1 MHLELKYNLSMKET
15 ISREELNKMDKEVLV
30 TLLMGMQ
37 EQLERSNDTIDA
49 LRATVE
55 KLNEQ
60 IRIMNTRMFGKS
72 SEKSLAPSDQLS
84 IYDFGFN
91 EAEETVQGR
100 IIEEPEMEEVVIHRK
115 KRKGKRDEDLSGF
128 EAIHVEHGLSDEEL
142 KEKFPEGYYEL
153 DDEVYRKLEVEP
165 AVFKVIEH
173 HIKVYKGRNGTI
185 IKGKHPKEMLNNS
198 IATPSLTAFIMNAK
212 YVNAVPLYRQEQEFL
227 RNDVNISRQVMAN
240 WMITTA
246 ERYLSLIYDRLK
258 EEIVSSPVAHADET
272 PVQVTNDGREG
283 VHKSYMWVYRTG
295 SICKAHPAIVY
306 DYQTTRK
313 ADAPRTFLEGFK
325 GKLVCDG
332 YQVYHTL
339 ENESGTDFTVA
350 GCWIHA
356 RRPFADVIKSLGEE
370 KAVGTLAYEGYV
382 QIQNIYHTDNSL
394 KKLPPSE
401 RKKKRKKLVKP
412 LVDGFFDW
420 ARKAQYAAAGS
431 DKTRKGIQY
440 CLNQEK
446 YLRAFL
452 DDPALPLDN
461 NIAEQAIRPFC
472 VGRNNWKLIDTI
484 GGANASAIIYSIVET
499 AKANDLNIYGYLK
512 YLLTEIP
519 QHMDETSTDFIEV
532 LLPWS
537 KTLPPECRKKKA
549 SN

>member
-1 MHLELKYNLSMKET
+1 M
-15 ISREELNKMDKEVLV
+15 ISREEFNNMDREVLY
-30 TLLMGMQ
+30 TLFTGMQ
-37 EQLERSNDTIDA
+37 EQLKRSDETIDA
-49 LRATVE
+49 LRVTVD

-60 IRIMNTRMFGKS
+60 LRILNSRMFGKS
-72 SEKSLAPSDQLS
+72 SEKSLATGDQLS
-84 IYDFGFN
+84 IYDFGLN
-91 EAEETVQGR
+91 ETEATAQGKV
-100 IIEEPEMEEVVIHRK
+100 IEEPEMETAVIHRK
-115 KRKGKRDEDLSGF
+115 KRKGKRDEDLFGF
-128 EAIHVEHGLSDEEL
+128 DAMQVDHGLSDEEL
-142 KEKFPEGYYEL
+142 AEQFPEGYYEL
-153 DDEVYRKLEVEP
+153 DDEVYRMLEVEP

-173 HIKVYKGRNGTI
+173 HIKVYKGKNGKI
-185 IKGKHPKEMLNNS
+185 VKGKHPKEMLNNS
-198 IATPSLTAFIMNAK
+198 IATPSLAAFIMNGK
-212 YVNAVPLYRQEQEFL
+212 YVNAVPLYRQEQEFA
-227 RNDVNISRQVMAN
+227 RNDVNISRQVMAY

-246 ERYLSLIYDRLK
+246 ERYLSLVYDRLK
-258 EEIVSSPVAHADET
+258 AEIVKSRVAHADET

-283 VHKSYMWVYRTG
+283 IHKSYMWVYRTG
-295 SICKAHPAIVY
+295 NNCKANPAIVY
-306 DYQTTRK
+306 DYQKTRK

-339 ENESGTDFTVA
+339 ENDSGTDFTVA
-350 GCWIHA
+350 GCWTHA
-356 RRPFADVIKSLGEE
+356 RRPFADVIKSLGED
-370 KAVGTLAYEGYV
+370 KAAGTLAYEAYV
-382 QIQNIYHTDNSL
+382 QIQNIYHTDNAL
-394 KKLPPSE
+394 KKLPPSD

-412 LVDGFFDW
+412 LVDEFFDW

-452 DDPALPLDN
+452 DDPAIPLDN

-484 GGANASAIIYSIVET
+484 NGANASAVIYSIVET
-499 AKANDLNIYGYLK
+499 AKANDLNIYKYLK

-519 QHMDETSTDFIEV
+519 QHMDDTGTDFIED

-537 KTLPPECRKKKA
+537 KSLPPDCRKKKA

>member
-1 MHLELKYNLSMKET
+1 MSMKET
-15 ISREELNKMDKEVLV
+15 ISREEFNNMDREVLY
-30 TLLMGMQ
+30 TLFTGMQ
-37 EQLERSNDTIDA
+37 EQLERSNETIDA

-60 IRIMNTRMFGKS
+60 IRIMNTRLFGKS
-72 SEKSLAPSDQLS
+72 SEKSLAAGDQLS
-84 IYDFGFN
+84 IYDFGLN
-91 EAEETVQGR
+91 EAEATVQCEV
-100 IIEEPEMEEVVIHRK
+100 IEEPEMETVVIHRK
-115 KRKGKRDEDLSGF
+115 KRKGKRDEDLFGF
-128 EAIHVEHGLSDEEL
+128 DAVQVDHGLSDEEL
-142 KEKFPEGYYEL
+142 AEQFPEGYYEL

-173 HIKVYKGRNGTI
+173 HIKVYKGKDGKI
-185 IKGKHPKEMLNNS
+185 VKGRHPKEMLCNS
-198 IATPSLTAFIMNAK
+198 IATPSLAAFIMNGK
-212 YVNAVPLYRQEQEFL
+212 YVNAVPLYRQEQEFA

-246 ERYLSLIYDRLK
+246 ERYLSLVYDRLK
-258 EEIVSSPVAHADET
+258 AEIIKSRVAHADET
-272 PVQVTNDGREG
+272 PVQVTKDGREG
-283 VHKSYMWVYRTG
+283 THKSYMWVYRTG

-370 KAVGTLAYEGYV
+370 KAVGTLACEAYV
-382 QIQNIYHTDNSL
+382 QIQNIYHTDNAL
-394 KKLPPSE
+394 KKLPPSD

-412 LVDGFFDW
+412 LVDEFFDW

-431 DKTRKGIQY
+431 DKTKKGIQY

-472 VGRNNWKLIDTI
+472 VGRNNWKLIDTV

-499 AKANDLNIYGYLK
+499 AKANDLNIYKYLK

>member
-1 MHLELKYNLSMKET
+1 MKET
-15 ISREELNKMDKEVLV
+15 ISREEFNNMDREVLY
-30 TLLMGMQ
+30 TLFTGMQ
-37 EQLERSNDTIDA
+37 EQLERSNDTVDA
-49 LRATVE
+49 LRATVD

-60 IRIMNTRMFGKS
+60 IRIMNTRLFGKS
-72 SEKSLAPSDQLS
+72 SEKSLATGDQLS

-91 EAEETVQGR
+91 EAEATVKGKV
-100 IIEEPEMEEVVIHRK
+100 IEEPKMETVVIHRK
-115 KRKGKRDEDLSGF
+115 KRRGKRDEDLSGF
-128 EAIHVEHGLSDEEL
+128 EAIPVEHGLSDEEL
-142 KEKFPEGYYEL
+142 AERFPEGYYEL

-173 HIKVYKGRNGTI
+173 HIKVYKGKNGTI
-185 IKGKHPKEMLNNS
+185 VKGKHPKEMLSNS
-198 IATPSLTAFIMNAK
+198 IATPSLAAFIMNAK
-212 YVNAVPLYRQEQEFL
+212 YVNAVPLYRQEQEL
-227 RNDVNISRQVMAN
+227 QRNDVNISRQVMAN

-258 EEIVSSPVAHADET
+258 EEITKSRVAHADET
-272 PVQVTNDGREG
+272 PVQVTKDGREG
-283 VHKSYMWVYRTG
+283 THKSYMWVYRTG
-295 SICKAHPAIVY
+295 SMCKAHPAIVY
-306 DYQTTRK
+306 DYQKTRK
-313 ADAPRTFLEGFK
+313 ADAPRAFLEGFK

-339 ENESGTDFTVA
+339 ENDAETDFTAA

-356 RRPFADVIKSLGEE
+356 RMPFADVIRSLGSD
-370 KAVGTLAYEGYV
+370 KAAGTLAYEAYV
-382 QIQNIYHTDNSL
+382 QIQNIYHTDNAL
-394 KKLPPSE
+394 KKLPPSD

-412 LVDGFFDW
+412 LVDEFFDW

-452 DDPALPLDN
+452 DDPAIPLDN

-484 GGANASAIIYSIVET
+484 NGANASAIIYSIVET
-499 AKANDLNIYGYLK
+499 AKANDLNIYKYLK

-519 QHMDETSTDFIEV
+519 HHMDETGTDFIEG

-537 KTLPPECRKKKA
+537 KSLPPECRKKMA
-549 SN
+549 SK

>member
-1 MHLELKYNLSMKET
+1 MKET

-37 EQLERSNDTIDA
+37 EQLERSNETIDA

-128 EAIHVEHGLSDEEL
+128 EAIPVEHGLSEEEL

-295 SICKAHPAIVY
+295 
-306 DYQTTRK
+306 
-313 ADAPRTFLEGFK
+313 PRAFLEGFK

-339 ENESGTDFTVA
+339 ENDSGTDFTVA

-370 KAVGTLAYEGYV
+370 KAVGTLACEAYV

-431 DKTRKGIQY
+431 DKTKKGIQY

-472 VGRNNWKLIDTI
+472 VGRNNWKLIDTV

-499 AKANDLNIYGYLK
+499 AKANDLNIYKYLK

-519 QHMDETSTDFIEV
+519 QHMDETSTDFIED

>member
-1 MHLELKYNLSMKET
+1 MGKT
-15 ISREELNKMDKEVLV
+15 ISREELNKMDKDVV
-30 TLLMGMQ
+30 ITLLLGMQ
-37 EQLERSNDTIDA
+37 DQLAKSNETIEA

-55 KLNEQ
+55 KLTEQ
-60 IRIMNTRMFGKS
+60 IAIMNTRMFGKS

-84 IYDFGFN
+84 LYDFGFN
-91 EAEETVQGR
+91 EAELLAQEGPVQ
-100 IIEEPEMEEVVIHRK
+100 EPEMETVIVHRK

-128 EAIHVEHGLSDEEL
+128 EAIPVEHGLSDGEL
-142 KEKFPEGYYEL
+142 AEKFPEGYYEL

-173 HIKVYKGRNGTI
+173 HIKVYKGKNGTI
-185 IKGKHPKEMLNNS
+185 IKGKRPKEMLNNS
-198 IATPSLTAFIMNAK
+198 IATPSLAAFIMNAK
-212 YVNAVPLYRQEQEFL
+212 YVNAVPLYRQEQEFE
-227 RNDVNISRQVMAN
+227 RNDVRISRQVMAN

-246 ERYLSLIYDRLK
+246 ERYLSLVYDRLRA
-258 EEIVSSPVAHADET
+258 EIVSSPVAHADET

-295 SICKAHPAIVY
+295 NICKSNPAIVY
-306 DYQTTRK
+306 DYQKTRK
-313 ADAPRTFLEGFK
+313 ADAPRAFLEGFT

-339 ENESGTDFTVA
+339 ESEGGTDFTVA

-356 RRPFADVIKSLGEE
+356 RRPFADVIKSLGED
-370 KAVGTLAYEGYV
+370 KAAGTLAYEAYV

-412 LVDGFFDW
+412 LVDTFFDW
-420 ARKAQYAAAGS
+420 ARSVQFAAGS
-431 DKTRKGIQY
+431 GKTKQAIQY

-461 NIAEQAIRPFC
+461 NLAEQAIRPFC
-472 VGRNNWKLIDTI
+472 VGRNNWKLIDTV

-499 AKANDLNIYGYLK
+499 AKANDLNIYKYLK

-519 QHMDETSTDFIEV
+519 QHMDETSTDFIED

-537 KTLPPECRKKKA
+537 GSLPPDCRKKKA

>member
-1 MHLELKYNLSMKET
+1 MKEM
-15 ISREELNKMDKEVLV
+15 ISREEFNNMDREVLY
-30 TLLMGMQ
+30 TLFTGMQ
-37 EQLERSNDTIDA
+37 EQLRRSDETIGA
-49 LRATVE
+49 LRVTVD

-60 IRIMNTRMFGKS
+60 LKILNSRMFGKS
-72 SEKSLAPSDQLS
+72 TEKSLAPSDQLS

-91 EAEETVQGR
+91 EAEDTVQGR
-100 IIEEPEMEEVVIHRK
+100 LINEPEMETVVVHRK
-115 KRKGKRDEDLSGF
+115 KRKGKRDEDLEGF
-128 EAIHVEHGLSDEEL
+128 EAVAVDHGLSDEEL
-142 KEKFPEGYYEL
+142 SKQFPEGWYEL

-165 AVFKVIEH
+165 AVFTVVEH
-173 HIKVYKGRNGTI
+173 HIKVYKGRNGKI
-185 IKGKHPKEMLNNS
+185 VKGRHPKEMLCNS
-198 IATPSLTAFIMNAK
+198 IATPSLTAFIMNGK
-212 YVNAVPLYRQEQEFL
+212 YVNAVPLYRQEQEFA
-227 RNDVNISRQVMAN
+227 RN
-240 WMITTA
+240 
-246 ERYLSLIYDRLK
+246 
-258 EEIVSSPVAHADET
+258 
-272 PVQVTNDGREG
+272 GEG
-283 VHKSYMWVYRTG
+283 MHKSYMWVYRTG
-295 SICKAHPAIVY
+295 SMCKANAAIVY
-306 DYQTTRK
+306 DYQKTRN
-313 ADAPRTFLEGFK
+313 ADAPRAFLEGFK

-339 ENESGTDFTVA
+339 ENDSETDFTVA

-370 KAVGTLAYEGYV
+370 KAVGTLACEAYV

-420 ARKAQYAAAGS
+420 ARKAQYAAVGS
-431 DKTRKGIQY
+431 DKTKKGIQY

-472 VGRNNWKLIDTI
+472 VGRNNWKLIDTV

-499 AKANDLNIYGYLK
+499 AKANDLNIYKYLK

-519 QHMDETSTDFIEV
+519 QHMDETSTDFIED

>member
-1 MHLELKYNLSMKET
+1 MEET
-15 ISREELNKMDKEVLV
+15 ISREELNKMDKDVLV

-37 EQLERSNDTIDA
+37 EQLARSNETIDA

-72 SEKSLAPSDQLS
+72 TEKSLAPSDQLS

-91 EAEETVQGR
+91 EAEFLVQGKA
-100 IIEEPEMEEVVIHRK
+100 IEEPEIEEAVIHRK
-115 KRKGKRDEDLSGF
+115 KRKGKRDEDLEGF
-128 EAIHVEHGLSDEEL
+128 EAIPVEHGLSEKEL
-142 KEKFPEGYYEL
+142 REKFPEGYYEL

-185 IKGKHPKEMLNNS
+185 VKGKHPKEMLSNS
-198 IATPSLTAFIMNAK
+198 ISTPSLAAFIMNAK
-212 YVNAVPLYRQEQEFL
+212 YVNAVPLYRQEQEFA

-240 WMITTA
+240 WMIATA
-246 ERYLSLIYDRLK
+246 ERYLSLVYDRLK
-258 EEIVSSPVAHADET
+258 AEITKSRVAHADET
-272 PVQVTNDGREG
+272 PVQVTKDGREG
-283 VHKSYMWVYRTG
+283 THKSYMWVYRTG
-295 SICKAHPAIVY
+295 SMCKANPAIVY
-306 DYQTTRK
+306 DYQKTRK
-313 ADAPRTFLEGFK
+313 ADAPRAFLEGFR

-339 ENESGTDFTVA
+339 ENDSGTDFTVA

-356 RRPFADVIKSLGEE
+356 RRPFADVIKSLGQD
-370 KAVGTLAYEGYV
+370 KAAGTLAYEAYV
-382 QIQNIYHTDNSL
+382 QIQNIYHTDNAL
-394 KKLPPSE
+394 KKLPPSD

-412 LVDGFFDW
+412 LVDEFFDW
-420 ARKAQYAAAGS
+420 AGKAQYAAAGS

-452 DDPALPLDN
+452 DDPAIPLDN
-461 NIAEQAIRPFC
+461 NLAEQAIRPFC
-472 VGRNNWKLIDTI
+472 VGRNNWKLIDTV

-499 AKANDLNIYGYLK
+499 AKANDLNIYKYLK

-519 QHMDETSTDFIEV
+519 QHMDDTGTDFIEY

>member
-1 MHLELKYNLSMKET
+1 MSMKEK
-15 ISREELNKMDKEVLV
+15 ISREEFNNMDREVLY
-30 TLLMGMQ
+30 TLFTGMQ
-37 EQLERSNDTIDA
+37 EQLRRSDEMIDA
-49 LRATVE
+49 LKVTVD

-60 IRIMNTRMFGKS
+60 LKILNSRMFGKS
-72 SEKSLAPSDQLS
+72 TEKSLAPSDQLS
-84 IYDFGFN
+84 IYDFGLN
-91 EAEETVQGR
+91 EAEATVQCEV
-100 IIEEPEMEEVVIHRK
+100 IEEPEMETVVIHRK
-115 KRKGKRDEDLSGF
+115 KRKGKRDEDLFGF
-128 EAIHVEHGLSDEEL
+128 DAVQVDHGLSDEEL
-142 KEKFPEGYYEL
+142 AEQFPEGYYEL

-173 HIKVYKGRNGTI
+173 HIKVYKGKNGTI
-185 IKGKHPKEMLNNS
+185 IKGTHPKEMLNNS
-198 IATPSLTAFIMNAK
+198 ISTPSLAAFIMNAK
-212 YVNAVPLYRQEQEFL
+212 YVNAVPLYRQEQEFA

-240 WMITTA
+240 WMITTS
-246 ERYLSLIYDRLK
+246 ERYLSLVYDRLK
-258 EEIVSSPVAHADET
+258 AEIIKSRVAHADET
-272 PVQVTNDGREG
+272 PVQVTKDGREG
-283 VHKSYMWVYRTG
+283 THKSYMWVYRTG
-295 SICKAHPAIVY
+295 SMCKADPAIVY
-306 DYQTTRK
+306 DYQKTRK
-313 ADAPRTFLEGFK
+313 ADAPRAFLEGFK

-339 ENESGTDFTVA
+339 ENDAEMDFTVA

-356 RRPFADVIKSLGEE
+356 RRPFADVIKSLGQD
-370 KAVGTLAYEGYV
+370 KAAGTLAYEAYV
-382 QIQNIYHTDNSL
+382 QIQNIYHTDNAL
-394 KKLPPSE
+394 KKLPPSD

-412 LVDGFFDW
+412 LVDEFFDW
-420 ARKAQYAAAGS
+420 AGKAQYAAAGS

-452 DDPALPLDN
+452 DDPAIPLDN

-484 GGANASAIIYSIVET
+484 NGANASAIIYSIVET
-499 AKANDLNIYGYLK
+499 AKANDLNIYKYLK

-519 QHMDETSTDFIEV
+519 QHMDETGTDFIED

-537 KTLPPECRKKKA
+537 KSLPPECRKKKA

>member
-1 MHLELKYNLSMKET
+1 MKET
-15 ISREELNKMDKEVLV
+15 ISREEFNNMDREVLY
-30 TLLMGMQ
+30 TLFTGMQ
-37 EQLERSNDTIDA
+37 EQLRRSDETIDA
-49 LRATVE
+49 LKVTVD

-60 IRIMNTRMFGKS
+60 LKILNSRMFGKS
-72 SEKSLAPSDQLS
+72 TEKSLATGDQLS

-91 EAEETVQGR
+91 EAEATAQGK
-100 IIEEPEMEEVVIHRK
+100 IIEEPEMETVVVHRK
-115 KRKGKRDEDLSGF
+115 KRKGKRDEDLFGF
-128 EAIHVEHGLSDEEL
+128 DAVQVDHGLSDEEL
-142 KEKFPEGYYEL
+142 AEQFPEGYYEL

-173 HIKVYKGRNGTI
+173 HIKVYKGKDGTI

-198 IATPSLTAFIMNAK
+198 IATPSLAAFIMNAK
-212 YVNAVPLYRQEQEFL
+212 YVNAVPLYRQEQEFA

-246 ERYLSLIYDRLK
+246 ERYLSLVYDRLK
-258 EEIVSSPVAHADET
+258 AEIIKSRVAHADET
-272 PVQVTNDGREG
+272 PVQVTKDGREG
-283 VHKSYMWVYRTG
+283 THKSYMWVYRTG
-295 SICKAHPAIVY
+295 SMCKANPAIVY
-306 DYQTTRK
+306 DYQKTRK
-313 ADAPRTFLEGFK
+313 ADAPRAFLEGFK

-339 ENESGTDFTVA
+339 EM
-350 GCWIHA
+350 
-356 RRPFADVIKSLGEE
+356 IKSMGPD
-370 KAVGTLAYEGYV
+370 KAAGTLAYEAYV
-382 QIQNIYHTDNSL
+382 QIQNIYHTDNAL
-394 KKLPPSE
+394 KKLPPSD

-412 LVDGFFDW
+412 LVDEFFDW

-431 DKTRKGIQY
+431 DKTKKGIQY

-452 DDPALPLDN
+452 DDPAIPLDN

-484 GGANASAIIYSIVET
+484 NGANASAIIYSIVET
-499 AKANDLNIYGYLK
+499 AKANDLNIYKYLK

-519 QHMDETSTDFIEV
+519 QHMDDTDTDFIED

-537 KTLPPECRKKKA
+537 KSLPPECRKKKA

>member
-1 MHLELKYNLSMKET
+1 MKET
-15 ISREELNKMDKEVLV
+15 ISREELNKMDKDVLV

-37 EQLERSNDTIDA
+37 EQLARSNETIDA

-72 SEKSLAPSDQLS
+72 SEKSLATGDQLS

-91 EAEETVQGR
+91 EAEFLVQGKT
-100 IIEEPEMEEVVIHRK
+100 IEEPEIEEVVIHRK
-115 KRKGKRDEDLSGF
+115 KHKGKRDEDLSGF
-128 EAIHVEHGLSDEEL
+128 EAIPVEHGLSEKEL
-142 KEKFPEGYYEL
+142 TEKFPEGYYEL

-173 HIKVYKGRNGTI
+173 HIKVYKGKDGTI

-198 IATPSLTAFIMNAK
+198 IATPSLAAFIMNAK
-212 YVNAVPLYRQEQEFL
+212 YVNAVPLYRQEQEL
-227 RNDVNISRQVMAN
+227 ARNDVNISRQVMAN

-246 ERYLSLIYDRLK
+246 ERYLSLVYDRLK
-258 EEIVSSPVAHADET
+258 AEITKGRVAHADET
-272 PVQVTNDGREG
+272 PVQVTKDGREG
-283 VHKSYMWVYRTG
+283 THKSYMWVYRTG
-295 SICKAHPAIVY
+295 SMCKANPAIVY
-306 DYQTTRK
+306 DYQKTRK
-313 ADAPRTFLEGFK
+313 ADAPRAFLEGFK

-339 ENESGTDFTVA
+339 ENDAETDFTVA

-356 RRPFADVIKSLGEE
+356 RRPFADVIKSLGPD
-370 KAVGTLAYEGYV
+370 KAAGTLAYEAYV
-382 QIQNIYHTDNSL
+382 QIQNIYHTDNAL
-394 KKLPPSE
+394 KKLPPSD

-412 LVDGFFDW
+412 LVDEFFDW
-420 ARKAQYAAAGS
+420 AGKAQYAAAGS

-452 DDPALPLDN
+452 DDPAIPLDN
-461 NIAEQAIRPFC
+461 NLAEQAIRPFC
-472 VGRNNWKLIDTI
+472 VGRNNWKLIDTV

-499 AKANDLNIYGYLK
+499 AKANDLNIYKYLK

-519 QHMDETSTDFIEV
+519 QHMDDTGTGFIED

-537 KTLPPECRKKKA
+537 KSLPPECRKKKA

>member
-1 MHLELKYNLSMKET
+1 MHLKLKYNLSMKEA
-15 ISREELNKMDKEVLV
+15 ISREELNKIDKDVLV

-37 EQLERSNDTIDA
+37 EQLERSNGTIDA

-55 KLNEQ
+55 KLSEQ

-72 SEKSLAPSDQLS
+72 SEKRLAPSDQLS

-91 EAEETVQGR
+91 EAEFLAQDKV
-100 IIEEPEMEEVVIHRK
+100 IEEPEIEEVVIHRK

-128 EAIHVEHGLSDEEL
+128 EAIPVEHGLSEEEL

-198 IATPSLTAFIMNAK
+198 IATPSLAAFIMNAK
-212 YVNAVPLYRQEQEFL
+212 YVNAVPLYRQEQEFE

-246 ERYLSLIYDRLK
+246 ERYLSLVYDRLRT
-258 EEIVSSPVAHADET
+258 EIISSPVAHADET

-295 SICKAHPAIVY
+295 NNCKANPAIVY
-306 DYQTTRK
+306 DYQKTRK
-313 ADAPRTFLEGFK
+313 ADAPRAFLEGFG

-339 ENESGTDFTVA
+339 EGEAGTDFTVA

-356 RRPFADVIKSLGEE
+356 RRPFADVIKSLGED
-370 KAVGTLAYEGYV
+370 KAAGTLAYEAYV

-412 LVDGFFDW
+412 LVDSFFDW
-420 ARKAQYAAAGS
+420 AEKVQYAAGGS

-499 AKANDLNIYGYLK
+499 AKANYLNIYRYLK

-519 QHMDETSTDFIEV
+519 QHMDETSTDFIED

-537 KTLPPECRKKKA
+537 KSLPPECRKKKA

>member
-1 MHLELKYNLSMKET
+1 MKEV
-15 ISREELNKMDKEVLV
+15 ISREELNKMDKDVLV

-37 EQLERSNDTIDA
+37 EQLERSNDTVDA
-49 LRATVE
+49 LRATVD

-60 IRIMNTRMFGKS
+60 IRIMNTRLFGKS
-72 SEKSLAPSDQLS
+72 SEKSLATGDQLS

-91 EAEETVQGR
+91 EAEATVKGKV
-100 IIEEPEMEEVVIHRK
+100 IEEPKMETVVIHRK
-115 KRKGKRDEDLSGF
+115 KRRGKRDEDLSGF
-128 EAIHVEHGLSDEEL
+128 EAIPVEHGLSDEEL
-142 KEKFPEGYYEL
+142 AERFPEGYYEL

-173 HIKVYKGRNGTI
+173 HIKVYKGKNGTI
-185 IKGKHPKEMLNNS
+185 VKGKHPKEMLSNS
-198 IATPSLTAFIMNAK
+198 IATPSLAAFIMNAK
-212 YVNAVPLYRQEQEFL
+212 YVNAVPLYKQEQEL
-227 RNDVNISRQVMAN
+227 QRNDVNISRQVMAN

-258 EEIVSSPVAHADET
+258 EEITKSRVAHADET
-272 PVQVTNDGREG
+272 PVQVTKDGREG
-283 VHKSYMWVYRTG
+283 THKSYMWVYRTG
-295 SICKAHPAIVY
+295 SMCKAHPAIVY
-306 DYQTTRK
+306 DYQKTRK

-339 ENESGTDFTVA
+339 ENDSGTDFTVA

-356 RRPFADVIKSLGEE
+356 RRPFVDVIKSLGED
-370 KAVGTLAYEGYV
+370 KAAGTLAYEAYV

-420 ARKAQYAAAGS
+420 ARKAQYAAVGS
-431 DKTRKGIQY
+431 DKTKKGIQY

-484 GGANASAIIYSIVET
+484 NGANASAIIYSIVET
-499 AKANDLNIYGYLK
+499 AKANDLNIYKYLK

-519 QHMDETSTDFIEV
+519 HHMDETGTDFIEG

-537 KTLPPECRKKKA
+537 KSLPPECRKKMA
-549 SN
+549 SK

>member
-1 MHLELKYNLSMKET
+1 MGKT
-15 ISREELNKMDKEVLV
+15 ISREELNKMDKDVV
-30 TLLMGMQ
+30 ITLLLGMQ
-37 EQLERSNDTIDA
+37 DQLAKSNETIEA

-55 KLNEQ
+55 KLTEQ
-60 IRIMNTRMFGKS
+60 IAIMNTRMFGKS

-84 IYDFGFN
+84 LYDFGFN
-91 EAEETVQGR
+91 EAELLAQEGPVQ
-100 IIEEPEMEEVVIHRK
+100 EPEMETVIVHRK

-128 EAIHVEHGLSDEEL
+128 EAIPVEHGLSDEEL
-142 KEKFPEGYYEL
+142 ADKFPEGYYEL

-173 HIKVYKGRNGTI
+173 HIKVYKGKNGTI
-185 IKGKHPKEMLNNS
+185 VKGRHPKEMLNNS
-198 IATPSLTAFIMNAK
+198 IATPSLAAFIMNAK
-212 YVNAVPLYRQEQEFL
+212 YVNAVPLYRQEQEFA

-246 ERYLSLIYDRLK
+246 ERYLSLVYDRLK

-283 VHKSYMWVYRTG
+283 IHKSYMWVYRTG
-295 SICKAHPAIVY
+295 NNCKANPAIVY
-306 DYQTTRK
+306 DYQKTRK
-313 ADAPRTFLEGFK
+313 ADAPRAFLEGFK
-325 GKLVCDG
+325 GRLVCDG

-339 ENESGTDFTVA
+339 EGEAGTDFTVA

-356 RRPFADVIKSLGEE
+356 RRPFADVIKSLGED
-370 KAVGTLAYEGYV
+370 KASGTLAYEAYV

-412 LVDGFFDW
+412 LVDTFFDW
-420 ARKAQYAAAGS
+420 ARSVQFAAGS
-431 DKTRKGIQY
+431 GKTKQGIQY

-472 VGRNNWKLIDTI
+472 VGRNNWKLIDTV
-484 GGANASAIIYSIVET
+484 GGADASAIIYSIVET
-499 AKANDLNIYGYLK
+499 AKANDLNIYKYLK

-519 QHMDETSTDFIEV
+519 QHMDETSTDFIED

-537 KTLPPECRKKKA
+537 RSLPPDCRKKKA

>member
-1 MHLELKYNLSMKET
+1 MKEM
-15 ISREELNKMDKEVLV
+15 ISREEFNNMDREVLY
-30 TLLMGMQ
+30 TLFTGMQ
-37 EQLERSNDTIDA
+37 EQLKRSDETIDA
-49 LRATVE
+49 LRVTVD
-55 KLNEQ
+55 KLNDQ
-60 IRIMNTRMFGKS
+60 LRILNSRMFGKS
-72 SEKSLAPSDQLS
+72 SEKSLATGDQLS
-84 IYDFGFN
+84 IYDFGLN
-91 EAEETVQGR
+91 EAEATAQGKV
-100 IIEEPEMEEVVIHRK
+100 IEEPEMETVVIHRK
-115 KRKGKRDEDLSGF
+115 KRKGKRDEDLFGF
-128 EAIHVEHGLSDEEL
+128 DAVQVDHGLSDEEL
-142 KEKFPEGYYEL
+142 AEQFPEGYYEL

-173 HIKVYKGRNGTI
+173 HIKVYKGKNGKI
-185 IKGKHPKEMLNNS
+185 VKGKHPKEMLNNS
-198 IATPSLTAFIMNAK
+198 IATPSLAAFIMNGK
-212 YVNAVPLYRQEQEFL
+212 YVNAVPLYRQEQEFA

-246 ERYLSLIYDRLK
+246 ERYLSLVYDRLK
-258 EEIVSSPVAHADET
+258 AEIVKSRVAPADET

-283 VHKSYMWVYRTG
+283 IHKSYMWVYRTG
-295 SICKAHPAIVY
+295 SMCKANAAIVY
-306 DYQTTRK
+306 DYQKTRK

-339 ENESGTDFTVA
+339 ENDSGTDFTVA

-356 RRPFADVIKSLGEE
+356 RRPFADVIKSLGED
-370 KAVGTLAYEGYV
+370 KAAGTLAYEAYV
-382 QIQNIYHTDNSL
+382 QIQNIYHTDNAL
-394 KKLPPSE
+394 KKLPPSD

-412 LVDGFFDW
+412 LVDEFFDW

-452 DDPALPLDN
+452 DDPAIPLDN

-484 GGANASAIIYSIVET
+484 NGANASAVIYSIVET
-499 AKANDLNIYGYLK
+499 AKANDLNIYKYLK

-519 QHMDETSTDFIEV
+519 HHMDETGTDFIEG

-537 KTLPPECRKKKA
+537 KSLPPECRKKMA
-549 SN
+549 SK

>member
-1 MHLELKYNLSMKET
+1 MKET
-15 ISREELNKMDKEVLV
+15 ISREEFNNMDREVLY
-30 TLLMGMQ
+30 TLFTGMQ
-37 EQLERSNDTIDA
+37 EQLRRSDETIDA
-49 LRATVE
+49 LKVTVD

-60 IRIMNTRMFGKS
+60 LKILNGRMFGKS
-72 SEKSLAPSDQLS
+72 TEKSLAPSDQLS

-91 EAEETVQGR
+91 EAEATVQGKL
-100 IIEEPEMEEVVIHRK
+100 INEPEMKTVIVHRK
-115 KRKGKRDEDLSGF
+115 KRKGKRDEDLEGF
-128 EAIHVEHGLSDEEL
+128 EAITVDHGLSDEEL
-142 KEKFPEGYYEL
+142 TEKFPEGWYEL

-165 AVFKVIEH
+165 AVFTVVEH
-173 HIKVYKGRNGTI
+173 HIKVYKGKDGKI
-185 IKGKHPKEMLNNS
+185 VKGRHPKEMLSNS
-198 IATPSLTAFIMNAK
+198 IATPSLAALIMNGK
-212 YVNAVPLYRQEQEFL
+212 YVNAVPLYRQEQEFA

-240 WMITTA
+240 WMITTS

-258 EEIVSSPVAHADET
+258 AEILKSRVAHADET
-272 PVQVTNDGREG
+272 PVQVTKDGREG
-283 VHKSYMWVYRTG
+283 THKSYMWVYRTG
-295 SICKAHPAIVY
+295 SMCKANAAIVY
-306 DYQTTRK
+306 DYRKTRN
-313 ADAPRTFLEGFK
+313 ADAPRAFLEGFK

-339 ENESGTDFTVA
+339 ENDSGTDFTVA

-356 RRPFADVIKSLGEE
+356 RRPFADVIKSLGPD
-370 KAVGTLAYEGYV
+370 KAAGTLAYEAYV
-382 QIQNIYHTDNSL
+382 QIQNIYHTDNAL
-394 KKLPPSE
+394 KKLPPSD

-412 LVDGFFDW
+412 LVDEFFDW
-420 ARKAQYAAAGS
+420 AKKAQYAAAGS

-452 DDPALPLDN
+452 DDPAIPLDN

-484 GGANASAIIYSIVET
+484 NGANASAIIYSIVET
-499 AKANDLNIYGYLK
+499 AKANDLNIYKYLK

-519 QHMDETSTDFIEV
+519 QHMDDTDTDFIED

-537 KTLPPECRKKKA
+537 KSLPPDCRKKKA